1 MKKVV
6 MKLDGGATLEITD
19 DILVM
24 VSNTGVRTF
33 FNRNGYPI
41 KTNVVP
47 VESMP
52 SYLKY
57 FCLMGKEEREDV
69 RQWLSDVASK
79 TKKQAD
85 FLKIVGEALTAI
97 DYNYRIV
104 TIEPSWDDSQRL
116 FYMNGEKVARGLS
129 CREWKAKCKKFAP
142 EWDSDLANLY
152 ELFLWYGYRIAKR
165 LWTLEYVCDDSSSA
179 GNYRNSPDA
188 SHDFE
193 VSGKREVGG
202 FADGVGNTYKIVAHK
217 AGFAACGGNCNGDGR
232 YYPVADVD
240 CYSSPYCTNNDGSGV
255 LVLRGSTDH

>member
-1 MKKVV
+1 MKQVVELNNGVKVEISSETGIKV
-6 MKLDGGATLEITD
+6 TSVSGKQVCFDQCGNLLSEEKATTEQ
-19 DILVM
+19 
-24 VSNTGVRTF
+24 SSR
-33 FNRNGYPI
+33 
-41 KTNVVP
+41 
-47 VESMP
+47 
-52 SYLKY
+52 LKY

-165 LWTLEYVCDDSSSA
+165 LWT
-179 GNYRNSPDA
+179 
-188 SHDFE
+188 
-193 VSGKREVGG
+193 
-202 FADGVGNTYKIVAHK
+202 
-217 AGFAACGGNCNGDGR
+217 
-232 YYPVADVD
+232 
-240 CYSSPYCTNNDGSGV
+240 
-255 LVLRGSTDH
+255 